1 MNQPISSQSSRDLGD
16 QESKKKWQPRTCVVV
31 SLKRTAGPS
40 GATGDDWYRYEISNP
55 GSPITGYRRGKKC
68 DVLEY
73 LDECIKQLNER
84 LKSGTVIAW
93 APRGRKP
100 KQAKSVS

>member
-1 MNQPISSQSSRDLGD
+1 MSQPISSRSLKNLEG
-16 QESKKKWQPRTCVVV
+16 QESKKKASRTCAVV
-31 SLKRTAGPS
+31 SLARSTGP
-40 GATGDDWYRYEISNP
+40 GGVTGNDWYRYEISSP

-73 LDECIKQLNER
+73 LNECTSQLDER
-84 LKSGTVIAW
+84 LKSGKAIPW

-100 KQAKSVS
+100 KQVEFDS

>member
-1 MNQPISSQSSRDLGD
+1 MSQPISSQSLENLDG
-16 QESKKKWQPRTCVVV
+16 QESKKKPPRSCALISV
-31 SLKRTAGPS
+31 KRSTGPG
-40 GATGDDWYRYEISNP
+40 GATGNDWYRYEISSP

-73 LDECIKQLNER
+73 LNECISQLDER
-84 LKSGTVIAW
+84 LKSGKSIPW

-100 KQAKSVS
+100 KQAESVS

>member
-1 MNQPISSQSSRDLGD
+1 MSQPISSHSLKNLDG
-16 QESKKKWQPRTCVVV
+16 QEPKKKGPRTCVVV
-31 SLKRTAGPS
+31 SLKRSTGPG
-40 GATGDDWYRYEISNP
+40 GATGSDWYRYEISSP

-73 LDECIKQLNER
+73 LNDCTSQLDER
-84 LKSGTVIAW
+84 LKSGKAIPW

-100 KQAKSVS
+100 KQAESVS